1 MALSPGQEA
10 SCRAMHTFWQRVNAI
25 FFYALSVLGF
35 LALLCAGTT
44 YFHTAHPD
52 VQLGLDRASLCAH
65 ARAVARRARAHTH
78 LTVALASART
88 DATDARSWARATSRR
103 RCG

>member
-1 MALSPGQEA
+1 
-10 SCRAMHTFWQRVNAI
+10 MHTFWQRVNAI

-52 VQLGLDRASLCAH
+52 VQLGLDRASLCVPPRSRQPH
-65 ARAVARRARAHTH
+65 FRALCAQQLTAFVCLPRA
-78 LTVALASART
+78 
-88 DATDARSWARATSRR
+88 
-103 RCG
+103 

>member
-1 MALSPGQEA
+1 
-10 SCRAMHTFWQRVNAI
+10 MHTFWQRVNAI

-52 VQLGLDRASLCAH
+52 VQLGLDRASLCARVRAGARPRSRVLAH
-65 ARAVARRARAHTH
+65 PHRARHPPAPPARAACGAGAK
-78 LTVALASART
+78 S
-88 DATDARSWARATSRR
+88 SGPATSRR
-103 RCG
+103 RSG